1 MTIKIHAIKTG
12 LVRLKSS
19 QPVRRKGGLIRIL
32 NDTQWE
38 GWFPIYA
45 WVIDHPEGVIVVDTG
60 DTSETTSDPN
70 YFPKWHPYFRTSV
83 QMDIKSHEEI
93 GPQLKAMGIGQKDV
107 KKVILTHFHT
117 DHAGG
122 LHHFPDSEIFVSGK
136 DYKLASGILGK
147 SLGYLPNRWPKWFN
161 PTSIS
166 FNYVKFGPFEKSYT
180 RITNSGDV
188 IVIPTPGHTPNHI
201 SVIVNSEDKLYFLAG
216 DTTYSEELLIKNIPD
231 GVSPRVSKTLN
242 TMAKIRKLANT
253 EPLIYLPSHDEKSA
267 ERLAQ
272 TKILAKEENVTVPA
286 A

>member
-122 LHHFPDSEIFVSGK
+122 LHHFPDS
-136 DYKLASGILGK
+136 
-147 SLGYLPNRWPKWFN
+147 WPKWFN